1 MARQDIASYAIART
15 LGVVDATKASTSDKS
30 TVHTTG
36 PAIHVDDY
44 SSPGGEHVKQG
55 QTPPTVY
62 YVGEDTN
69 LKLAGADVFSPAA
82 SQPPSPTTSRQN
94 LSMHFA
100 NGVETIR
107 YRGGQVL
114 EESAEE
120 S

>member
-1 MARQDIASYAIART
+1 MTWQDIASYAIART

-44 SSPGGEHVKQG
+44 SGSEDQK
-55 QTPPTVY
+55 TPPTVY

-94 LSMHFA
+94 LSLHFA
-100 NGVETIR
+100 NGGESIR

-114 EESAEE
+114 EEADEE